1 MSSIRQ
7 KCIEFLEQNNINLDS
22 EIDFDVNGELHTLS
36 FRYITDTFMMA
47 SEESQLVFLSALE
60 KSTNSKDGMGVER
73 FFEGM
78 GQLLLLTHLSKNIEI

>member
-7 KCIEFLEQNNINLDS
+7 KCIEFLEQNSINLDS
-22 EIDFDVNGELHTLS
+22 EIDFDVNGKVHTLS

-47 SEESQLVFLSALE
+47 SEESQLVFLTALE
-60 KSTNSKDGMGVER
+60 KSTNSRDGMGIER

-78 GQLLLLTHLSKNIEI
+78 GQLLLLTHLSKNIEV